1 MWGIAL
7 AALVLTACAP
17 NPARA
22 EAVAV
27 LDTLD
32 SVHLQLT
39 GRKPVSGQPCSDVG
53 GARGKL
59 YAVVG
64 RSDLPAAWQ
73 PLSDATDA
81 LEAACG
87 QLAQLNLPANDDALL
102 TLTRAEWRQGAQQQ
116 LSLAC
121 EDLRTAAA
129 RLDRPAPS
137 CQP

>member
-1 MWGIAL
+1 ML
-7 AALVLTACAP
+7 LTACQP

-22 EAVAV
+22 QAVAV

-39 GRKPVSGQPCSDVG
+39 GRKPVLGDPCSDVG

-64 RSDLPAAWQ
+64 QSDLPTAWQ
-73 PLSDATDA
+73 PLSDATTA
-81 LEAACG
+81 LTAACG
-87 QLAQLNLPANDDALL
+87 QLGQLALPSKDDAVVAAA
-102 TLTRAEWRQGAQQQ
+102 REEWQRGAQQQ

-121 EDLRTAAA
+121 EDLRTAAS
-129 RLDRPAPS
+129 RLQRPAPA